1 MFPNL
6 SLVQVP
12 ELPDRLDGELGL
24 VRGRHQQHRGVLRVR
39 LQRLLVGP
47 GQHPV
52 CGEDSSSVESYTIHV

>member
-1 MFPNL
+1 ML
-6 SLVQVP
+6 QVP
-12 ELPDRLDGELGL
+12 ELPNRLDCELGL

-39 LQRLLVGP
+39 LQWLLVGP